1 MRESTGKYLTKSKG
15 SPVLWIELIGVFVL
29 TVMGIWNFY
38 SSSKVVRENVGSIGY
53 RIVGTARAEEE
64 AKIKEYRA
72 LLDAGSF
79 GVIKR
84 LESGHSYEQIFQY
97 LNDYRD
103 YINREVGPEYDGIY
117 GYIGGRLD
125 TGGEWEAG
133 EDFDI
138 NSRDWYAEA
147 VEAKGKTICTE
158 VYTDLTSGKPV
169 ITLAKC
175 IDGENVMAIDIVVE
189 TIQQFAEEAAIFNE
203 SSQMIYSGHGT
214 VMAGQYNENG
224 GDGYSTGREESGD
237 ILKAI
242 YKEGGTKGR
251 FHYTNKSGKVMEVF
265 YRMNSLGWVNTLV
278 VPDQIIHI
286 EGYKMLFW
294 EAFILVAFIVIM
306 VGGLVFTHRQSR
318 SMNQTSDVLAALGD
332 MYYAIY
338 LVDIESNDCKII
350 KYPIGSYDVGL
361 KDGEYTEVHSKIASC
376 IDEDNRQKF
385 KEIMSL
391 SHMKQMV
398 SEGSRKEV
406 MECQRLFEP
415 GYRWVSIEL
424 QTFIRR
430 GRQEAV
436 LAFQEIHAA
445 KVEEIER
452 SRVLNDALKAAISAN
467 SAKSDFLSKMSHDI
481 RTPMNAIVGFTEIAQ
496 RNPNDRGKVED
507 ALEKIKS
514 SSQYLLRIINN
525 ILDMSKIE
533 QNKTV
538 LHEENFNLR
547 EELDKTIKLFEDE
560 VHKKRLN
567 FSVTILPMEIEWVEG
582 DMIRLRQICCN
593 ILSNAVKFT
602 PEGGTVGFH
611 AKAQP
616 GPYGKFV
623 YCTIEIS
630 DTGIGIPEKFLK
642 QIFEPFERADDSK
655 TDVVEGTGLGMPIV
669 KGLAELM
676 GGTVSV
682 ESEERK
688 GTTVLVKIP
697 FKIWREY
704 DGRHKGTNS
713 DAESLEEGCFKGKRV
728 LVAEDNALNREIVSE
743 LLGEIGV
750 DVDAAENGSE
760 AVERFK
766 AAPESY
772 DMIFLDIQMPVMNG
786 YEAAKAIRST
796 DFIKAKVIPIAA
808 MTANAFDEDVRAS
821 FEAGMNEHLAKPVDM
836 EQIKA
841 VLRKYF
847 CI

>member
-1 MRESTGKYLTKSKG
+1 MRERTRNYLVKRRG
-15 SPVLWIELIGVFVL
+15 SPVLWIGLIGILVL
-29 TVMGIWNFY
+29 TAVGMWNFY
-38 SSSKVVRENVGSIGY
+38 ASNKVVTENVSSIGY
-53 RIVGTARAEEE
+53 RIVGTARSEEE

-72 LLDAGSF
+72 LLDAGCF

-84 LESGHSYEQIFQY
+84 LEDGQSYEQIFEY
-97 LNDYRD
+97 LKDYRE
-103 YINREVGPEYDGIY
+103 YIDREVGSEYDGIY

-125 TGGEWEAG
+125 TGGEWTAG

-138 NSRDWYAEA
+138 DSRDWYVEA
-147 VEAKGKTICTE
+147 VKAGGKTICTE
-158 VYTDLTSGKPV
+158 AYTDLTSGKQV

-175 IDGENVMAIDIVVE
+175 IDGTNVMAVDIVVE
-189 TIQQFAEEAAIFNE
+189 TIQQFAEEAAIFSE

-214 VMAGQYNENG
+214 VMAGVYNEKG
-224 GDGYSTGREESGD
+224 GDGYSTGKEEADD

-242 YKEGGTKGR
+242 HREGGTKGR
-251 FHYTNKSGKVMEVF
+251 FHYTNDIGQTMEVF

-278 VPDQIIHI
+278 VPEQVIHI
-286 EGYKMLFW
+286 EGNKMLFW
-294 EAFILVAFIVIM
+294 EAFILIAFIIIM
-306 VGGLVFTHRQSR
+306 IGGLVFTNRQSKR
-318 SMNQTSDVLAALGD
+318 VNQTSDVLTALGD

-338 LVDIESNDCKII
+338 LVDIEADECKII
-350 KYPIGSYDVGL
+350 KYPKGSFDVGL
-361 KDGEYTEVHSKIASC
+361 KDGEYTEVHSKIATC

-391 SHMKQMV
+391 SHMRQMV
-398 SEGSRKEV
+398 REGVRKEV

-452 SRVLNDALKAAISAN
+452 GRVLKDALKAARSAN

-496 RNPNDRGKVED
+496 RNPDDKEKVQD
-507 ALEKIKS
+507 ALGKIKS

-547 EELDKTIKLFEDE
+547 EELEKTVNLFEDE
-560 VHKKRLN
+560 ADKKRLDLR
-567 FSVTILPMEIEWVEG
+567 VTILPMKIEWVAG
-582 DMIRLRQICCN
+582 DMVRLRQICYN

-616 GPYGKFV
+616 GPHGKYV

-676 GGTVSV
+676 GGTVRI

-697 FKIWREY
+697 FKICKESEGKHNDWE
-704 DGRHKGTNS
+704 GG
-713 DAESLEEGCFKGKRV
+713 AELQGDGCFRGKKI
-728 LVAEDNALNREIVSE
+728 LLAEDNALNREILSE
-743 LLGEIGV
+743 LLEEIGV
-750 DVDAAENGSE
+750 EVDTTENGSE
-760 AVERFK
+760 AVKHFK
-766 AAPESY
+766 EAPESY

-786 YEAAKAIRST
+786 YEAAKAVRSM
-796 DFIKAKVIPIAA
+796 DIDRAKTIPIAA

-821 FEAGMNEHLAKPVDM
+821 YEAGMNEHLAKPVDM

-841 VLRKYF
+841 VLRRYF
-847 CI
+847 S